1 MSSLDK
7 FTPKGANIWAN
18 WDLGYQIQYYL
29 DLGTYADGEFSDG
42 EIYFY
47 NAFPFATDN
56 LAVSAN
62 FIRFYTKHGI
72 QGMRTLYTTFLGVEN
87 TFNVLHTIFSL
98 SPRQAEKWL
107 TTQQHSYKLKEFG
120 NLQTIQQWIDFLFPK
135 EVEDV
140 YLFIHYKMTQTA
152 AWFKQGNSDL
162 KTGKTK
168 GLPLFLA
175 FNGLKEQGNLIRNH
189 QSSINQTTG
198 IMNYHN
204 QKRYFQS
211 LATYTGDTIKRRS
224 FSMPRELNNERKDN
238 RFVFQWDQR
247 TGFGAAMSKEMAKTT
262 LVRLYLLQEKSPHF
276 KPVMINTPQY
286 QIWKVAQNAYDID
299 NN

>member
-1 MSSLDK
+1 M
-7 FTPKGANIWAN
+7 
-18 WDLGYQIQYYL
+18 
-29 DLGTYADGEFSDG
+29 
-42 EIYFY
+42 
-47 NAFPFATDN
+47 
-56 LAVSAN
+56 
-62 FIRFYTKHGI
+62 
-72 QGMRTLYTTFLGVEN
+72 
-87 TFNVLHTIFSL
+87 
-98 SPRQAEKWL
+98 

-211 LATYTGDTIKRRS
+211 LTTFTGDSIKRRS
-224 FSMPRELNNERKDN
+224 FSMPRELNNEGKDN

-247 TGFGAAMSKEMAKTT
+247 ASFGAAMSKEMAKTT
-262 LVRLYLLQEKSPHF
+262 LTKLYLLQEKSPHF